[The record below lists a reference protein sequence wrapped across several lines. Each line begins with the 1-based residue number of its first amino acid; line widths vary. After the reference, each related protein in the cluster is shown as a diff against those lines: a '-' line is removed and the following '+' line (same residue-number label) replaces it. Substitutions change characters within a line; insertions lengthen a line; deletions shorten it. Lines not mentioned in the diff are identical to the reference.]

1 VSKTD
6 AALSYQAPGAAGG
19 AADLTPPPP
28 SQKNVFRKLLAFSL
42 TGPTAKQLSCASKE
56 LTTSLE
62 GERKAGLSTATL
74 LSP

>member
-1 VSKTD
+1 MW
-6 AALSYQAPGAAGG
+6 LSPIRPPGAAGG

-28 SQKNVFRKLLAFSL
+28 FQKNVFRKLLAFSL
-42 TGPTAKQLSCASKE
+42 TGPTAKQLSSASKE

>member
-1 VSKTD
+1 MR
-6 AALSYQAPGAAGG
+6 LCSYQAPGAAGG
-19 AADLTPPPP
+19 SAELAPPPP
-28 SQKNVFRKLLAFSL
+28 APKLRNVFTKLLAFSL
-42 TGPTAKQLSCASKE
+42 TGPTAKQLSSASKE